1 MTTLRF
7 TSVDEYNRY
16 KLIDKLYIKYS
27 EERLMDK
34 REARQ
39 IVLHII
45 FEMEFKL
52 GNWNEITKLNFD
64 ADEFLSISQ
73 EEGLEF
79 YAKKCKN
86 TEKKYIRNCVEGI
99 VANLE
104 EIDGY
109 ISSLSKGWDIKRI
122 SKVSLAILRL
132 SIYEIKYTQVPTGAS
147 INEAVDLAKDYDS
160 EEAGGFVNGIL
171 GTFERQNNG

>member
-1 MTTLRF
+1 M
-7 TSVDEYNRY
+7 N
-16 KLIDKLYIKYS
+16 
-27 EERLMDK
+27 K

-39 IVLHII
+39 IALHMI
-45 FEMEFKL
+45 FEIEFKKEEE
-52 GNWNEITKLNFD
+52 WSEILQLKFMP
-64 ADEFLSISQ
+64 DEFLSISK

-79 YAKKCKN
+79 YAKECKKN
-86 TEKKYIRNCVEGI
+86 AQKYIKTCVEG
-99 VANLE
+99 VMKNLE
-104 EIDGY
+104 EIDAH
-109 ISSLSKGWDIKRI
+109 IRELSKDWDIKRI

-132 SIYEIKYTQVPTGAS
+132 SIFELKYTSIPTGAS